1 MDEFSMLAIRET
13 YDRLADEY
21 TRRFVNELQQ
31 KPLDRELL
39 SRFAREVAN
48 PGEVCDIGCGPD
60 HITRYLRDAGTKV
73 FGLDVS
79 PRMLEQARPAVR
91 TRVRRLSQRRH
102 P

>member
-21 TRRFVNELQQ
+21 ARRFVNELQQ

-48 PGEVCDIGCGPD
+48 PGEVCDIGCDQVTSRATFVMPEQ
-60 HITRYLRDAGTKV
+60 RSSVWMSLR
-73 FGLDVS
+73 
-79 PRMLEQARPAVR
+79 EC
-91 TRVRRLSQRRH
+91 
-102 P
+102 